1 VRDLA
6 RMLPRFAIGQSLAQI
21 SLSDLPGEIAGFWS
35 LWCVTARVANRAWR
49 RIAPVFLHDDGRSL
63 PPTAKRVWEQLLN
76 SAPRIC
82 RSLDPTAVEPHMRA
96 IYAAA
101 EHAGQH
107 LFRDMEQ
114 YRHTVVDGERAKGQY
129 AFAARRKAIE
139 RTGLSS
145 VRDDRLAALAKEE
158 TAWRAQVDAGQAM
171 LPDLYPLVIVRV
183 EAGGSSD

>member
-1 VRDLA
+1 MADVRILVSTDAGGEGLNLQFCHVVINYDIPWNPM
-6 RMLPRFAIGQSLAQI
+6 RLEQRIG
-21 SLSDLPGEIAGFWS
+21 
-35 LWCVTARVANRAWR
+35 RVDR
-49 RIAPVFLHDDGRSL
+49 
-63 PPTAKRVWEQLLN
+63 
-76 SAPRIC
+76 
-82 RSLDPTAVEPHMRA
+82 MRA

-114 YRHTVVDGERAKGQY
+114 DRHTVVDGERAKGQY

-139 RTGLSS
+139 RIGLSS
-145 VRDDRLAALAKEE
+145 VRDHRLAELAKEE